1 MDLKKTPKLN
11 INDFVKAAPADP
23 MACRLKSLR
32 LPRDLSLGGNRP
44 SKSIYKPNLNVKRNK
59 QSVNETTQK
68 KNDNQRNRIIY
79 SKRHEKNYDKKSR
92 FVKTESVFAGGIG
105 AENKIQSSVSRF
117 ASSRSESKQY
127 IKKEASED
135 ISINAGRVMDD
146 ILQFSS
152 DEEAD
157 KDQPFTLKEYRKV
170 NTSDVKLERPTLEEL
185 LGRLLPENCDG
196 DTDNPSFSVWQMPE
210 SLAFKDMQ
218 INPNLDCRL
227 NSLPEGKIGTIRV
240 RKSGKMDVVLG
251 GVRYSLNSMDFKT
264 ITEQLVSVNPDEKNC
279 CILGNIENKFML
291 CPSWQS
297 LLC

>member
-11 INDFVKAAPADP
+11 INDFVKTPPADP

-44 SKSIYKPNLNVKRNK
+44 SKNMYKPNLNVKRNK
-59 QSVNETTQK
+59 QSVNDPTQK
-68 KNDNQRNRIIY
+68 KNDNQRN
-79 SKRHEKNYDKKSR
+79 SKKHEMNDDKKPR
-92 FVKTESVFAGGIG
+92 FVNAESVFSGGIG
-105 AENKIQSSVSRF
+105 SENRTQSSGSRF
-117 ASSRSESKQY
+117 ASSRSESRPY
-127 IKKEASED
+127 IKKEALED
-135 ISINAGRVMDD
+135 IAFNAGRVMDD

-157 KDQPFTLKEYRKV
+157 KDQPFNLKEYRKA
-170 NTSDVKLERPTLEEL
+170 NSSDEKLQRPTLEDL

-264 ITEQLVSVNPDEKNC
+264 ITEQLVSVNPEEKNC
-279 CILGNIENKFML
+279 CILGNVENKFML